1 LIQQI
6 KSSFDYLLSLNII
19 DKLKE
24 MSISLISI
32 LESIIENWGIVIIL
46 VALLVLYIGL
56 AILFKIIKLAII
68 AFAIALIALY
78 GIFFFGFRLNISSS
92 MPIGI
97 YKLQSSSD
105 FKKGDLVEVC
115 LPANLAKYG
124 FDRGYISKGSCSNGY
139 APLIKEVIATPN
151 DYVVMN
157 QAGITVNKVFYDFKQ
172 QQFDSQNRALTPQN
186 IDQKIAGFLLIGNNS
201 KNSWDSRYFGVID
214 SSNINGRMQ
223 KIISFN

>member
-1 LIQQI
+1 LIYQI
-6 KSSFDYLLSLNII
+6 SSSRDSL
-19 DKLKE
+19 
-24 MSISLISI
+24 
-32 LESIIENWGIVIIL
+32 
-46 VALLVLYIGL
+46 
-56 AILFKIIKLAII
+56 LFKITKITII
-68 AFAIALIALY
+68 ILGITLIALY
-78 GIFFFGFRLNISSS
+78 GSYFCGFRFNISSS

-97 YKLQSSSD
+97 YKIQPSSD
-105 FKKGDLVEVC
+105 FKKGDLVAVC
-115 LPANLAKYG
+115 LPKNLAKYG
-124 FDRGYISKGSCSNGY
+124 FDRGYISKGSCSSGY

-172 QQFDSQNRALTPQN
+172 QQFDSQNRSLTPQN

-223 KIISFN
+223 KIISSN